1 MFVSPFIFS
10 PILLNPFSLDGGNDA
25 ETAIGC
31 SGGRRSTECYSVRL
45 MWRTN
50 GMGEIYSYLPDYEVS
65 GFSAN
70 KKVCDVAPMS
80 ECNPTY
86 GASVGRGSFTF
97 PTGQWTT
104 VSQRVKLN
112 DPGQANGE
120 MQLWVNGKSVIDVS
134 GIILR
139 DSAAGR
145 HRGIQMQT
153 FFGWCDL
160 WRRVC
165 PSNYLYRW

>member
-1 MFVSPFIFS
+1 MQ
-10 PILLNPFSLDGGNDA
+10 
-25 ETAIGC
+25 
-31 SGGRRSTECYSVRL
+31 CYSVRL

-50 GMGEIYSYLPDYEVS
+50 GMGEIYSYLPDYEVD
-65 GFSAN
+65 GYAAN
-70 KKVCDVAPMS
+70 KKVCDVAPLS

-97 PTGQWTT
+97 PTGEWTT

-112 DPGQANGE
+112 DVGQANGE
-120 MQLWVNGKSVIDVS
+120 MQLFVNGKSVINVS

-139 DSAAGR
+139 DSDAGR

-153 FFGWCDL
+153 FFGVYFIL
-160 WRRVC
+160 FFSVVRSNKFSRRFVL
-165 PSNYLYRW
+165 PQLYHLNSPRSNNLFR